1 VRNKPRRFRSC
12 QTDPRERD
20 WDRMHLNA
28 TLDLDVVAIEAQ
40 DEISVLDGEA
50 LGGRPAPQ
58 EPAEGR

>member
-1 VRNKPRRFRSC
+1 
-12 QTDPRERD
+12 
-20 WDRMHLNA
+20 MHLNA